1 MTDMLPLII
10 CMQWRNCKLSVSLSI
25 LLVLPVL
32 AKTVFSIDGWLFKQS
47 DWRLSSVLDKTISLT
62 DSFMQMHNTNLHLM
76 I

>member
-1 MTDMLPLII
+1 MEKLQAQCKFKYLP
-10 CMQWRNCKLSVSLSI
+10 V
-25 LLVLPVL
+25 LLVL